1 MTSMWKKNARRRIA
15 RTTSTKGGDLS
26 AVPLRGLIT
35 MKGHQEAAR
44 SEVTLS
50 ASSVR
55 SGATSLEIVTLTKEA
70 LQRSSTQ
77 EPGAD
82 HLMGKVAE

>member
-1 MTSMWKKNARRRIA
+1 MWKKNVSRRIEK
-15 RTTSTKGGDLS
+15 TISIEGGDPS
-26 AVPLRGLIT
+26 AVLSRDPRMT
-35 MKGHQEAAR
+35 KGHQEEAR

-50 ASSVR
+50 ALSVR
-55 SGATSLEIVTLTKEA
+55 SGATSLETVTLTKEA
-70 LQRSSTQ
+70 QQRSSTQ